1 MSGNASHITPGK
13 ETMIALTTT
22 QQYILDHIRECIE
35 KDGFP
40 PTRAEIAEF
49 LGVRSNNSVVAHLD
63 ALARKGVIEL
73 TPRTSRGIRLVQ
85 QDEGANI
92 IRLPLI
98 GHVAAGTPI
107 LAQQN
112 IETFYAA
119 DRSRFRTVPD
129 FWLKVRGSSMRN
141 IGILDGDLLAIK
153 KTNVANDGQIIVA
166 RIDDEVTVKRFKRM
180 GSNVELIPE
189 NPDYEP
195 IIVNEKISDFAIEG
209 LAVGLIRRY

>member
-1 MSGNASHITPGK
+1 
-13 ETMIALTTT
+13 MIALTTT